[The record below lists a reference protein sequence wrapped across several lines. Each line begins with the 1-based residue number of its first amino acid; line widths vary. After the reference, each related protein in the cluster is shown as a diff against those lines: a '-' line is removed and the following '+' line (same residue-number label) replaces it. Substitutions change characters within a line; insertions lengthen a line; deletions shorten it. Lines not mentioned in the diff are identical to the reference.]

1 LALVLR
7 ESRFCLQAL
16 PEISCEASLRRL
28 QYLVSAP
35 CSDRDDRLSKVVD
48 LRLDT
53 LVAPDDIA
61 LSHHVTSSFRGV
73 LLCLRAVV
81 VL

>member
-1 LALVLR
+1 LASVLR
-7 ESRFCLQAL
+7 ESHFRLQAM

-28 QYLVSAP
+28 WYLVLAP

-48 LRLDT
+48 PRLDT
-53 LVAPDDIA
+53 LVAPDDVA
-61 LSHHVTSSFRGV
+61 LSHCVASSFRGV
-73 LLCLRAVV
+73 LSCPRAVV